1 MLWRNNKT
9 TMVTIKNKES
19 MEDNKYN
26 TLQEQI
32 SKIDEFIKVQTEQ
45 FGEEFE
51 DEVNYLAIVK
61 TNLEEVKK

>member
-1 MLWRNNKT
+1 MPWRNNK
-9 TMVTIKNKES
+9 TMVTIKNKET
-19 MEDNKYN
+19 MEDNKYDL
-26 TLQEQI
+26 LQEQI
-32 SKIDEFIKVQTEQ
+32 SKIDEVNKVLTEQ

>member
-1 MLWRNNKT
+1 
-9 TMVTIKNKES
+9 

-32 SKIDEFIKVQTEQ
+32 SKIYEFIKVQTEQ